1 MGVRGK
7 GWGTEDEEIAS
18 VSVAVFSHSHC
29 PSTQN
34 EVTPLTIRKAK
45 LTDVPD
51 IHRLV
56 NHYAGEGIMLPRTLT
71 DLYEN
76 VWEFTVVAE
85 EEDRLVGCGALKLYN
100 QEVAEIR
107 SLCVDEMRK
116 SEGIGRELAEE
127 LLDEAEA
134 FGLKTVFAL
143 TIAPTFFTK
152 LGFHEVPRERFPTK
166 VWHDC
171 LRCER
176 YACCDERAVSLELA
190 DRPTNLGEPA
200 TEVAEVSS

>member
-1 MGVRGK
+1 M
-7 GWGTEDEEIAS
+7 
-18 VSVAVFSHSHC
+18 
-29 PSTQN
+29 
-34 EVTPLTIRKAK
+34 TIRKAR
-45 LTDVPD
+45 LNDVPD

-56 NHYAGEGIMLPRTLT
+56 NHYAGERIMLPRTLT

-76 VWEFTVVAE
+76 VWEFTVAE
-85 EEDRLVGCGALKLYN
+85 HESKLVGCGALKLYN

-107 SLCVDEMRK
+107 SLCVDETLK
-116 SEGIGRELAEE
+116 SKGIGREVMEE

-143 TIAPTFFTK
+143 TVAPPFFEK

-166 VWHDC
+166 VWRDC

-176 YACCDERAVSLELA
+176 YSCCNEKAVTLELV
-190 DRPTNLGEPA
+190 DRPAKVGESA
-200 TEVAEVSS
+200 AEAAEVSS

>member
-1 MGVRGK
+1 M
-7 GWGTEDEEIAS
+7 
-18 VSVAVFSHSHC
+18 
-29 PSTQN
+29 
-34 EVTPLTIRKAK
+34 TIRKAK

-51 IHRLV
+51 IHWLI
-56 NHYAGEGIMLPRTLT
+56 NHYADERILLPRTLA

-76 VWEFTVVAE
+76 TWEFTVAE
-85 EEDRLVGCGALKLYN
+85 DEGDLVGCGALKLYN

-127 LLDEAEA
+127 LLNEAEA
-134 FGLKTVFAL
+134 YGLKTVFAL

-176 YACCDERAVSLELA
+176 YACCNERALTLELA
-190 DRPTNLGEPA
+190 DRPTSLGEPS
-200 TEVAEVSS
+200 TEMAEVSS

>member
-1 MGVRGK
+1 M
-7 GWGTEDEEIAS
+7 
-18 VSVAVFSHSHC
+18 
-29 PSTQN
+29 Q
-34 EVTPLTIRKAK
+34 LTIRKAK

-56 NHYAGEGIMLPRTLT
+56 NHYAGERIMLPRTLT

-76 VWEFTVVAE
+76 VWEFTVVVE
-85 EEDRLVGCGALKLYN
+85 EEGRLIGCGALKLYN

-107 SLCVDEMRK
+107 SLCVDESLK
-116 SEGIGRELAEE
+116 SKGIGREIMEE

-143 TIAPTFFTK
+143 TVAPTFFEK
-152 LGFHEVPRERFPTK
+152 LGFRQVPRERFPTK
-166 VWHDC
+166 VWRDC

-176 YACCDERAVSLELA
+176 YTCCDEKAVTLELI
-190 DRPTNLGEPA
+190 DRPTQLGESA
-200 TEVAEVSS
+200 AEAAEVSS

>member
-1 MGVRGK
+1 MR
-7 GWGTEDEEIAS
+7 
-18 VSVAVFSHSHC
+18 
-29 PSTQN
+29 
-34 EVTPLTIRKAK
+34 IRKAK

-56 NHYAGEGIMLPRTLT
+56 NHYAGERIMLPRTLT

-85 EEDRLVGCGALKLYN
+85 ESGVLLGCGALKLYN

-107 SLCVDEMRK
+107 SLCVDEK
-116 SEGIGRELAEE
+116 LKTKGIGRQMMEE

-143 TIAPTFFTK
+143 TVAPAFFEK
-152 LGFHEVPRERFPTK
+152 LGFRQVPRERFPTK
-166 VWHDC
+166 VWRDC

-176 YACCDERAVSLELA
+176 YTCCDEKAVTMELV
-190 DRPTNLGEPA
+190 DRPTKLRQSAAEA
-200 TEVAEVSS
+200 AEVSS